1 MHCPR
6 FVLALALLLP
16 ISARAAEPV
25 VHARYDSNVVHY
37 AVNRD
42 LTYTMTES
50 VDVTLH
56 TRRALQALDRAA
68 FTFYPDK
75 QTLELVEAWV
85 TQPDGSRVTV
95 PPASIFTR
103 PTAAAQNAP
112 GFTNSQTTTV
122 LFPQLQPGSHTH
134 AVWKLTQTKPTMFGF
149 DARNINIFDWDT
161 GVDETRIDLPADVP
175 LVWKARGGFTVTDET
190 EHGTRHIV
198 AQIRD
203 TKGRET
209 EPGMVS
215 QWDFMP
221 LFEATTLTSF
231 EQIGAIVYRDAAG
244 RAAVTPA
251 IQALA
256 DRIAGQRTGL
266 EAARALYEW
275 VTSNIRYVAVYLSI
289 EDGWVPHAAGDVL
302 KAGYGDCKDYVVL
315 MQALL
320 AAKGIEGQLAA
331 LDWGSRYQDP
341 ILWAPDF
348 ANHAILYL
356 PAFDRYLNPTDRY
369 ASFEAL
375 SDGLAGK
382 LVVLATPEGRL
393 ARTPAARPA
402 TNRYTMQAAV
412 TLDRNGTFAGT
423 ARYTLTPNLEIGIR
437 GALARS
443 ASATNFA
450 DAVLRN
456 TLEGGFGDLTASN
469 PLDLA
474 QPLTLAAQ
482 WHSPHAVNPS
492 GKAIFMRVPAGLDMF
507 PPGEV
512 RGLLRPSGKRNFPM
526 RTVPRDLGWLTV
538 MTVPDG
544 MVVSQM
550 PDDVTVEN
558 AAGRYTAR
566 YRADGPV
573 VTVDRNLVI
582 TREVTQPDAYP
593 ELEALLYAPAVD
605 VRAVMVLS
613 PAK

>member
-1 MHCPR
+1 MKCSR
-6 FVLALALLLP
+6 WLVALTLLLP
-16 ISARAAEPV
+16 CWAAAEPV

-37 AVNRD
+37 VVQRD
-42 LTYTMTES
+42 LTYVMTETI
-50 VDVTLH
+50 DTTLF

-75 QTLELVEAWV
+75 QKLDLVEAWV
-85 TQPDGSRVTV
+85 IQPDGSRVAV

-103 PTAAAQNAP
+103 PTAAAQSAP

-134 AVWKLTQTKPTMFGF
+134 AVWRLTQFKPTMFGF

-161 GVDETRIDLPADVP
+161 GIDETRIDLPADVP
-175 LVWKARGGFTVTDET
+175 LVWKARGGFEVTDDT

-198 AQIRD
+198 AHIRD

-221 LFEATTLTSF
+221 LFEATTLKSF
-231 EQIGAIVYRDAAG
+231 EEIGAIVYRDAAG
-244 RAAVTPA
+244 KAAVTPA

-266 EAARALYEW
+266 DAARALYEW

-289 EDGWVPHAAGDVL
+289 EDGWVPHAAADVL

-320 AAKGIEGQLAA
+320 AARGIEGQMAA

-341 ILWAPDF
+341 VLWAPDF

-369 ASFEAL
+369 ASFDAL
-375 SDGLAGK
+375 SDGLGGK
-382 LVVLATPEGRL
+382 LAVLATPDGKV
-393 ARTPAARPA
+393 ARTPATRPA
-402 TNRYTMQAAV
+402 TNRYSMQAAL
-412 TLDRNGTFAGT
+412 TLGKDGSIAGE
-423 ARYTLTPNLEIGIR
+423 ALYSLTPNLEISIR
-437 GALARS
+437 NALAHT
-443 ASATNFA
+443 ASTTAFA
-450 DAVLRN
+450 DAMLRN
-456 TLEGGFGDLTASN
+456 TLEGGFGNLKTSD

-474 QPLTLAAQ
+474 LPLSLSAS
-482 WHSPHAVNPS
+482 WHSPHAVNPA
-492 GKAIFMRVPAGLDMF
+492 GKVIFLRVPAGLDMF

-526 RTVPRDLGWLTV
+526 RTAPRDLGWQAV
-538 MTVPDG
+538 ITVPAG
-544 MVVSQM
+544 LAVSQL
-550 PDDVTVEN
+550 PDDITFEN

-566 YRADGPV
+566 YRAEGQT
-573 VTVDRNLVI
+573 VTADRNLVI
-582 TREVTQPDAYP
+582 TREVTQPEEYP
-593 ELEALLYAPAVD
+593 ELESLLYAPAVD

>member
-6 FVLALALLLP
+6 FVIALVLLLP
-16 ISARAAEPV
+16 LSARAAEPAL
-25 VHARYDSNVVHY
+25 HARIDSNVAHY
-37 AVNRD
+37 VVNRD
-42 LTYTMTES
+42 QTYTLTES
-50 VDVTLH
+50 MDATLLS
-56 TRRALQALDRAA
+56 RRALQALDRAV

-95 PPASIFTR
+95 PPGSIFTR
-103 PTAAAQNAP
+103 PTAAAQSAP

-122 LFPQLQPGSHTH
+122 LFPQLQPGSRTH
-134 AVWKLTQTKPTMFGF
+134 AVWKLTQTMPTMFGF
-149 DARNINIFDWDT
+149 DARNINTFDWDT
-161 GVDETRIDLPADVP
+161 GVDETRIDLPADLP
-175 LVWKARGGFTVTDET
+175 LVWTARGGFAVTDET
-190 EHGTRHIV
+190 AQGTRHIV

-215 QWDFMP
+215 AWDFLP

-256 DRIAGQRTGL
+256 DRIAGPRTGL

-275 VTSNIRYVAVYLSI
+275 VTSNIRYVAVYLST
-289 EDGWVPHAAGDVL
+289 EDGWVPHAAGEVL

-331 LDWGSRYQDP
+331 LDWGTRYQDP

-369 ASFEAL
+369 AGFEAL
-375 SDGLAGK
+375 SDGLGGK
-382 LVVLATPEGRL
+382 LVVLATPEGRV

-402 TNRYTMQAAV
+402 TNRYAMQAAV
-412 TLDRNGTFAGT
+412 TLDRDGRFSGT
-423 ARYTLTPNLEIGIR
+423 AQYSLTPNMEIGIR
-437 GALARS
+437 AALARS
-443 ASATNFA
+443 TSTTNFA
-450 DAVLRN
+450 DAMLRS
-456 TLEGGFGDLTASN
+456 TMEGGFGNLAASN

-474 QPLTLAAQ
+474 QPLMLSAQ
-482 WHSPHAVNPS
+482 WQSPHAVNPS
-492 GKAIFMRVPAGLDMF
+492 GASIFLRVPAGLDMF

-526 RTVPRDLGWLTV
+526 RTTPRDLGWVTV

-544 MVVSQM
+544 MAIRQL
-550 PDDVTVEN
+550 PDDVTLEN

-566 YRADGPV
+566 YRAEGTV
-573 VTVDRNLVI
+573 VTAERNLVI
-582 TREVTQPDAYP
+582 TREVTQPADYP
-593 ELEALLYAPAVD
+593 ELEALLYATAVD

-613 PAK
+613 PTK